1 MIFFKYNI
9 MTIKSIFTLLFSLV
23 LLLSISSCNKEV
35 AATEQTVSYQLLAEK
50 TWYLQYAQ
58 TSTGSNTITKSY
70 IGQATYFI
78 NYLKN
83 LTTLDS
89 DGLIGTY
96 VLQNTNNQLQI
107 LVTAKTPNGNTSNY
121 QYQVVSL
128 GAKNMILWYFKWT
141 RRW

>member
-1 MIFFKYNI
+1 

-89 DGLIGTY
+89 DGLVGTY
-96 VLQNTNNQLQI
+96 LLQNTNNQLQI
-107 LVTAKTPNGNTSNY
+107 QVTAKTPNGNTSNY

-128 GAKNMILWYFKWT
+128 GAKNMILSYSSGITNTQLFFST
-141 RRW
+141 QR